1 MVQSYER
8 DELRGRFTRF
18 MEVMVKR
25 ARLNYLEKMRRQPIT
40 VPLDDV
46 PETLLADDT
55 AFPTDVSGDFDF
67 EEERLANAFS
77 QLPLMRQKI
86 LIMLFAEELAP
97 KEIARRMN
105 CSVNHVYNQRS
116 LAIKRLRQLLEEG
129 GEGAVTANEFRRL
142 LQSAVA
148 GDHEAVEQ
156 ILKLYMPLIN
166 KNSVIGGRLDE
177 DCRQYILIHIA
188 LNIGKF
194 II

>member
-1 MVQSYER
+1 MIQSYER

-25 ARLNYLEKMRRQPIT
+25 ARLNYLEKMRCQLIT
-40 VPLDDV
+40 VPLDEV
-46 PETLLADDT
+46 SETLLADNT

-77 QLPLMRQKI
+77 QLPLMRQRI
-86 LIMLFAEELAP
+86 LMMLFAEELTP

-129 GEGAVTANEFRRL
+129 GEDL
-142 LQSAVA
+142 
-148 GDHEAVEQ
+148 
-156 ILKLYMPLIN
+156 
-166 KNSVIGGRLDE
+166 
-177 DCRQYILIHIA
+177 
-188 LNIGKF
+188 
-194 II
+194 

>member
-77 QLPLMRQKI
+77 QLPLMRQRI
-86 LIMLFAEELAP
+86 LIMLFAEELTP

-129 GEGAVTANEFRRL
+129 GEE
-142 LQSAVA
+142 
-148 GDHEAVEQ
+148 
-156 ILKLYMPLIN
+156 P
-166 KNSVIGGRLDE
+166 
-177 DCRQYILIHIA
+177 
-188 LNIGKF
+188 
-194 II
+194 

>member
-55 AFPTDVSGDFDF
+55 AFPTDISGNFDF

-77 QLPLMRQKI
+77 QLPLMRQRI
-86 LIMLFAEELAP
+86 LIMLFAEDLTP

-129 GEGAVTANEFRRL
+129 GEE
-142 LQSAVA
+142 
-148 GDHEAVEQ
+148 
-156 ILKLYMPLIN
+156 P
-166 KNSVIGGRLDE
+166 
-177 DCRQYILIHIA
+177 
-188 LNIGKF
+188 
-194 II
+194 

>member
-1 MVQSYER
+1 MIPSYER

-25 ARLNYLEKMRRQPIT
+25 ARLNYLEKMRRQLIT
-40 VPLDDV
+40 VPLDEV
-46 PETLLADDT
+46 PETLLADDK

-77 QLPLMRQKI
+77 QLPLMRQRI
-86 LIMLFAEELAP
+86 LMMLFAEELTP

-129 GEGAVTANEFRRL
+129 GEDL
-142 LQSAVA
+142 
-148 GDHEAVEQ
+148 
-156 ILKLYMPLIN
+156 
-166 KNSVIGGRLDE
+166 
-177 DCRQYILIHIA
+177 
-188 LNIGKF
+188 
-194 II
+194 

>member
-1 MVQSYER
+1 MIQPYER

-25 ARLNYLEKMRRQPIT
+25 ARLNYLEKMKRQPIT

-46 PETLLADDT
+46 PETLLAEDT

-77 QLPLMRQKI
+77 QLPLMRQRI
-86 LIMLFAEELAP
+86 LMMLFAEELTP

-129 GEGAVTANEFRRL
+129 GEDL
-142 LQSAVA
+142 
-148 GDHEAVEQ
+148 
-156 ILKLYMPLIN
+156 
-166 KNSVIGGRLDE
+166 
-177 DCRQYILIHIA
+177 
-188 LNIGKF
+188 
-194 II
+194 

>member
-1 MVQSYER
+1 MIPSYER

-25 ARLNYLEKMRRQPIT
+25 ARLNYLEKMRCQPVT
-40 VPLDDV
+40 VPLEDV
-46 PETLLADDT
+46 PEMLLAGDT

-77 QLPLMRQKI
+77 QLPLMRQRI
-86 LIMLFAEELAP
+86 LMMLFAEELTP

-129 GEGAVTANEFRRL
+129 GEE
-142 LQSAVA
+142 
-148 GDHEAVEQ
+148 
-156 ILKLYMPLIN
+156 P
-166 KNSVIGGRLDE
+166 
-177 DCRQYILIHIA
+177 
-188 LNIGKF
+188 
-194 II
+194 

>member
-25 ARLNYLEKMRRQPIT
+25 ARLNYLEKMRRQLIT
-40 VPLDDV
+40 VSLDEV
-46 PETLLADDT
+46 PETLLADNT

-77 QLPLMRQKI
+77 QLPLMRQRI
-86 LIMLFAEELAP
+86 LMMLFAEELTP

-129 GEGAVTANEFRRL
+129 GEDL
-142 LQSAVA
+142 
-148 GDHEAVEQ
+148 
-156 ILKLYMPLIN
+156 
-166 KNSVIGGRLDE
+166 
-177 DCRQYILIHIA
+177 
-188 LNIGKF
+188 
-194 II
+194 

>member
-25 ARLNYLEKMRRQPIT
+25 ARLNYLEKMRRQPLT

-129 GEGAVTANEFRRL
+129 GEE
-142 LQSAVA
+142 
-148 GDHEAVEQ
+148 
-156 ILKLYMPLIN
+156 P
-166 KNSVIGGRLDE
+166 
-177 DCRQYILIHIA
+177 
-188 LNIGKF
+188 
-194 II
+194 

>member
-129 GEGAVTANEFRRL
+129 GEE
-142 LQSAVA
+142 
-148 GDHEAVEQ
+148 
-156 ILKLYMPLIN
+156 P
-166 KNSVIGGRLDE
+166 
-177 DCRQYILIHIA
+177 
-188 LNIGKF
+188 
-194 II
+194 

>member
-1 MVQSYER
+1 M
-8 DELRGRFTRF
+8 
-18 MEVMVKR
+18 
-25 ARLNYLEKMRRQPIT
+25 
-40 VPLDDV
+40 PLDDV

-129 GEGAVTANEFRRL
+129 GEE
-142 LQSAVA
+142 
-148 GDHEAVEQ
+148 
-156 ILKLYMPLIN
+156 P
-166 KNSVIGGRLDE
+166 
-177 DCRQYILIHIA
+177 
-188 LNIGKF
+188 
-194 II
+194 

>member
-1 MVQSYER
+1 MVQSSER

-105 CSVNHVYNQRS
+105 CSVNHVYNQRA

-129 GEGAVTANEFRRL
+129 GEE
-142 LQSAVA
+142 
-148 GDHEAVEQ
+148 
-156 ILKLYMPLIN
+156 P
-166 KNSVIGGRLDE
+166 
-177 DCRQYILIHIA
+177 
-188 LNIGKF
+188 
-194 II
+194 

>member
-25 ARLNYLEKMRRQPIT
+25 ARLNYLEKMRRHPVT

-46 PETLLADDT
+46 PETLLANDT
-55 AFPTDVSGDFDF
+55 AFPTDISGDFDF

-77 QLPLMRQKI
+77 QLPLMRQRI
-86 LIMLFAEELAP
+86 LIMLFAEELTP

-129 GEGAVTANEFRRL
+129 GEDL
-142 LQSAVA
+142 
-148 GDHEAVEQ
+148 
-156 ILKLYMPLIN
+156 
-166 KNSVIGGRLDE
+166 
-177 DCRQYILIHIA
+177 
-188 LNIGKF
+188 
-194 II
+194 